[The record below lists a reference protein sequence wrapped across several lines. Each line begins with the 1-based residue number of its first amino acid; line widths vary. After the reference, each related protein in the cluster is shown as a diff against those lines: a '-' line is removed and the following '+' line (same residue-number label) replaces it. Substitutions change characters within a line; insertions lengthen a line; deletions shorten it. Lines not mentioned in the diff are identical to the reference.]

1 MGKLKSLITKE
12 FIQLKRD
19 PKMLWLSIIAPVVQL
34 ILLGFAANLDVENIP
49 ALICDMDNTKISRE
63 YVESFSKTGSF
74 NIEKKIYTIKEIDKY
89 INNGEVS
96 IVLVI
101 RNGFQKKI
109 KKNKIPEVAAIV
121 DGSDSNTATIGLNF
135 SSMINKNF
143 NAKMIKKRIL
153 KSGKKLKMG
162 EVEPRIR
169 IEYNQ
174 NLESRNFMV
183 PGILGLVLLITTMV
197 LSSLAIVKEKEKG
210 TLEQVMVTPVKSWQL
225 IIGKLIPFAIVGILD
240 IILVIF
246 VSGFILGVPVKGSIL
261 LIFMLTII
269 YLISTLGLGLFIST
283 ISKTQQQA
291 MLTSVFF
298 IITPMVFL
306 SGFIF
311 PIENMPWSI
320 RIFTYIFP
328 LRYFLVIIR
337 TIFIRGGG
345 IATIWLESLILLITG
360 LIIFGIS
367 NLRFKKKVG

>member
-169 IEYNQ
+169 IDYNQ

>member
-19 PKMLWLSIIAPVVQL
+19 PKMLWLSIIAPVFQL

>member
-101 RNGFQKKI
+101 KNGFQKKI

-345 IATIWLESLILLITG
+345 ISTIWFESLILLITG